1 MQKDKDAIHNI
12 SIEIEKMKAEG
23 VAYKKDGT
31 LNLSEIKRRTGY
43 PRKTIRRLMDCNLE
57 LKPHGNSH
65 EKDTHLINGKARQ
78 KAEELLRKGVTN
90 STVIMEKLVELGYTG
105 GLTTVKNFIKAN
117 KDLVPAR
124 RLTVQLPQ
132 GKVRRYAPGPGEMF
146 QMDWGFVKV
155 VDSFGK
161 EWKCACFAMVCHH
174 CGFRFVEFFPNAKQ
188 ESLFIGMLH
197 AFMVMGVPKVV
208 LTDNMASVSNR
219 RDANGNPIFNKE
231 YDDFQNLL
239 GIETRLCKVKHPWT
253 KGAVE
258 RLVQYVKGNFIQGR
272 TFINVND
279 LNTQALDW
287 CLKENGRLQK
297 GFGVIP
303 PEIHRAEHLAALP
316 EKDLL
321 MPYFA
326 PARAITLDGFVYY
339 EGRRYGVPFSYRPN
353 KARVMRSLDD
363 VYILDIETYRVLEQ
377 YKADWSLKPHYSG
390 SQFEPD
396 MPEEHPTV
404 EVKSVMEVLPADNDF
419 SAFDF

>member
-78 KAEELLRKGVTN
+78 KAEELLMKGVTN

-132 GKVRRYAPGPGEMF
+132 GKVRRYATGPGEMF
-146 QMDWGFVKV
+146 QMDWSFVKV

-253 KGAVE
+253 Y
-258 RLVQYVKGNFIQGR
+258 VQNCVISKNGWNPME
-272 TFINVND
+272 
-279 LNTQALDW
+279 
-287 CLKENGRLQK
+287 KENNSMKL
-297 GFGVIP
+297 
-303 PEIHRAEHLAALP
+303 EIT
-316 EKDLL
+316 
-321 MPYFA
+321 
-326 PARAITLDGFVYY
+326 I
-339 EGRRYGVPFSYRPN
+339 
-353 KARVMRSLDD
+353 
-363 VYILDIETYRVLEQ
+363 
-377 YKADWSLKPHYSG
+377 
-390 SQFEPD
+390 
-396 MPEEHPTV
+396 
-404 EVKSVMEVLPADNDF
+404 SVQTTIGQE
-419 SAFDF
+419 